1 MKVALHAKV
10 KEQVLCPSAIRRR
23 ILRDSMK
30 EDSTRAAPPHD
41 LLKNITGTGQS
52 RPGGVII
59 VQPVP
64 PDRIGSGP

>member
-1 MKVALHAKV
+1 
-10 KEQVLCPSAIRRR
+10 
-23 ILRDSMK
+23 MK